1 MIQHRKHKLTAAI
14 LLTSQLSYAQSII
27 VIPNLSGSDSGSLLS
42 PVTEPIGQS
51 LQPTINTLDI
61 TLDPLT
67 NPIDAQIGAPLID
80 VASPV
85 ITPVLKGLEPIIG
98 PVDGIFHDISEGSLS
113 DALTNSDQNTSD
125 GNGITNDLLGGKK
138 NRNKTKNSETALRTG
153 NPAEGNNGNDKPV
166 GNAQGKKPKNKSPI
180 ESVSAPLGRSLT
192 PLIDTVDESLDPI
205 TNVID
210 DEIAEPILSAGA
222 PVIDPLLEGL
232 TPITNPVDGI
242 VSDLSGGS
250 LEDALT
256 TQDYNDE
263 DGQGP
268 INDSLGNGRTQNSGR
283 EAGETSPLPIVT
295 RPLGQAL
302 DTLVTDLDEGLDPL
316 TDVVDSQLLAPVL
329 DVVAPITEPILA
341 AAEPLT
347 DPVDGSLA
355 DLTGGSVEDAL
366 TNDDD
371 NRSDGNGVAN
381 DLLGGKKNR
390 NKTTNSET
398 GFGTGNPAVGNN
410 GNDKPVGNA
419 QGKKP
424 KNKSPIES
432 VSAPLGRSLTP
443 LIDIVDESLDPIT
456 NVIDDEIAEPILSA
470 GAPVIDPLLEGLTPI
485 TNPVDGIVS
494 DLSGGSLEDALT
506 TQDYNDEDG
515 QGPINDLLGNGRTQ
529 NSGREAGESSP
540 LPIVTRPLGQ
550 ALDTLVTDL
559 DEGLDPLTDVGDS
572 QLLAPVLD
580 VVAPIT
586 EPILA
591 AAEPLTDPVDGSLAD
606 LTGGSVEDA
615 LTNDDDNTTDGD
627 GLVNDLLG
635 GGGSAPAPQPAPGDS
650 SGSPLAPVTVP
661 LGEALAPVIDAVDT
675 GLDPV
680 TDTVDS
686 EVGVALLDALAPVT
700 EPVVDG
706 AEPIIT
712 PVDAIVGELT
722 GGSVSDA
729 LSNSDANTAD
739 GDGLVND
746 LLGGGS
752 SAPAPAPS
760 SGSPLAPVTVPLGEA
775 LAPVIDA
782 VDTGLDP
789 VTDTVDS
796 EVGVPLLDA
805 LAPVTEPVVDGA
817 EPVITPVDAIVN
829 ELTGGSVSDALSNSD
844 ANTADGD
851 GLVNDLLGGGSS
863 APAPAPSSGSPL
875 APVTV
880 PLREALA
887 PVIDAVDTGLDP
899 VTDTVDSEVGV
910 PLLDALAPVT
920 EPVVDGAEPIITPVD
935 AIVSELTGGSV
946 SDALSNSD
954 ANTADGD
961 GLVNDLLGG
970 GSNAPAPSSGS
981 PLAAVTVPLGEALA
995 PVIDAVDTGLDP
1007 VTDTV
1012 DSEVGVPLL
1021 DALAPVTEPVVDGA
1035 EPVITPVDA
1044 IVNELTGGSVSD
1056 TLSNSDA
1063 NTADGDGLVNDLLG
1077 GGSSAPAPQPAPGD
1091 SSGSPLA
1098 PVTVP
1103 LREALAPVIDAVDTG
1118 LDPVTDTVDSKVG
1131 VPLLDALAPVTE
1143 PVVDGAEPVITPVD
1157 AIVNEL
1163 TGGSVS
1169 DALSNSDANTADGD
1183 GLVNDLLGGGSS
1195 APAPQPAPGDSS
1207 GSPLAAVTVP
1217 LREALA
1223 PVIDAVD
1230 TGLDPVTDTV
1240 DSKVG
1245 VPLLDAL
1252 APVTE
1257 PVVDGAEPVIT
1268 PVDAIVNELTG
1279 GSVSDALS
1287 NSDANTAD
1295 GDGLVND
1302 LLGGGSNAPAPAP
1315 SSGSPLAPVTVPLG
1329 EALAPVI
1336 DAVDTGLDPVTDT
1349 VDSEVGVPLLDA
1361 LAPVTEPVVDGAE
1374 PVITPVDA
1382 IVNELTGGSVSDA
1395 LSNSDANTAD
1405 GDGLVNDL
1413 LGGGSNAPAP
1423 APSTGSP
1430 LAPVTVPLGEALAPV
1445 IDAVDT
1451 GLDPVTD
1458 TVDSEVGVPLLDAL
1472 APVTEP
1478 VVDGAEPIITPVDA
1492 IVSELTGGSVS
1503 DALSNSDANTAD
1515 GDGLVNDLLGNRNA
1529 NSANNNPSPNDS
1541 DNDGIDDGASGEFN
1555 VVARQEQAGF
1565 TQNTLNLAI
1574 TTTAVEEQCVD
1585 QDADGVCDQKDRCEN
1600 TPKASLV
1607 LKDGCDLGNIEPARL
1622 KSVNFGFDDDTL
1634 SPKATA
1640 TLDEA
1645 ISLLQRSEYKTIEI
1659 NGHTDHFGKQD
1670 YNLRLSQRRAN
1681 SVKDY
1686 LIEHGIDANRI
1697 KINGLGDQSLIA
1709 KIEDKDQAELNR
1721 RVDFTIIK

>member
-268 INDSLGNGRTQNSGR
+268 INDLLGNGRTQNSGR
-283 EAGETSPLPIVT
+283 EAGESSPLPIVT

-515 QGPINDLLGNGRTQ
+515 QGPINDSLGNGRTQ
-529 NSGREAGESSP
+529 NSGREAGETSP

-559 DEGLDPLTDVGDS
+559 DEGLDPLTDVVDS

-851 GLVNDLLGGGSS
+851 GLVNDLLGGGS
-863 APAPAPSSGSPL
+863 
-875 APVTV
+875 
-880 PLREALA
+880 
-887 PVIDAVDTGLDP
+887 
-899 VTDTVDSEVGV
+899 
-910 PLLDALAPVT
+910 
-920 EPVVDGAEPIITPVD
+920 
-935 AIVSELTGGSV
+935 
-946 SDALSNSD
+946 
-954 ANTADGD
+954 
-961 GLVNDLLGG
+961 
-970 GSNAPAPSSGS
+970 NAPAPSSGS

-1098 PVTVP
+1098 P
-1103 LREALAPVIDAVDTG
+1103 
-1118 LDPVTDTVDSKVG
+1118 
-1131 VPLLDALAPVTE
+1131 
-1143 PVVDGAEPVITPVD
+1143 
-1157 AIVNEL
+1157 
-1163 TGGSVS
+1163 
-1169 DALSNSDANTADGD
+1169 
-1183 GLVNDLLGGGSS
+1183 
-1195 APAPQPAPGDSS
+1195 
-1207 GSPLAAVTVP
+1207 VTVP

>member
-27 VIPNLSGSDSGSLLS
+27 AIPNLSDGGSGNILS
-42 PVTEPIGQS
+42 PVTAPIGQS
-51 LQPTINTLDI
+51 LMPTINTLDI

-67 NPIDAQIGAPLID
+67 NPIDAQIGVPLID

-85 ITPVLKGLEPIIG
+85 TTPVLKGLEPIVS
-98 PVDGIFHDISEGSLS
+98 PVDGILHDISGGSLS
-113 DALTNSDQNTSD
+113 DALTNSDQNTDD
-125 GNGITNDLLGGKK
+125 GNGIANDLLGGGK
-138 NRNKTKNSETALRTG
+138 NRDKTQSSATALRTG

-205 TNVID
+205 SNVID
-210 DEIAEPILSAGA
+210 KQAAEPILSAAA
-222 PVIDPLLEGL
+222 PTIDPLLDAL
-232 TPITNPVDGI
+232 TPITHPVDGI

-268 INDSLGNGRTQNSGR
+268 INDLLGNGRTQNSGR
-283 EAGETSPLPIVT
+283 EAGESSPLPIVT

-390 NKTTNSET
+390 NKTNNSET

-443 LIDIVDESLDPIT
+443 LIDTVDESLDPISNVIDKQAAEPILSAAAPTIDPLLDALTPITHPVDGIVSDLSGGSLEDALTTQDYNDEDGQGPINDLLGNGRTQNSGREAGESSPLPIVTRPLGQALDTLVTDLDEGLDPLTDVVDSQLLAPVLDVVAPITEPILAAAEPLTDPVDGSLADLTGGSVEDALTNDDDNRSDGNGVANDLLGGKKNRNKTNNSETGFGTGNPAVGNNGNDKPVGNAQGKKPKNKSPIESVSAPLGRSLTPLIDTVDESLDPIT

-559 DEGLDPLTDVGDS
+559 DEGLDPLTDVVDS

-606 LTGGSVEDA
+606 ITGGSVEDA

-635 GGGSAPAPQPAPGDS
+635 GGGSAPAPQPAPGD
-650 SGSPLAPVTVP
+650 
-661 LGEALAPVIDAVDT
+661 
-675 GLDPV
+675 
-680 TDTVDS
+680 
-686 EVGVALLDALAPVT
+686 
-700 EPVVDG
+700 
-706 AEPIIT
+706 
-712 PVDAIVGELT
+712 
-722 GGSVSDA
+722 
-729 LSNSDANTAD
+729 
-739 GDGLVND
+739 
-746 LLGGGS
+746 
-752 SAPAPAPS
+752 S

-863 APAPAPSSGSPL
+863 APAPAPS
-875 APVTV
+875 
-880 PLREALA
+880 
-887 PVIDAVDTGLDP
+887 
-899 VTDTVDSEVGV
+899 
-910 PLLDALAPVT
+910 
-920 EPVVDGAEPIITPVD
+920 
-935 AIVSELTGGSV
+935 
-946 SDALSNSD
+946 N
-954 ANTADGD
+954 
-961 GLVNDLLGG
+961 
-970 GSNAPAPSSGS
+970 
-981 PLAAVTVPLGEALA
+981 
-995 PVIDAVDTGLDP
+995 
-1007 VTDTV
+1007 
-1012 DSEVGVPLL
+1012 
-1021 DALAPVTEPVVDGA
+1021 
-1035 EPVITPVDA
+1035 
-1044 IVNELTGGSVSD
+1044 
-1056 TLSNSDA
+1056 
-1063 NTADGDGLVNDLLG
+1063 
-1077 GGSSAPAPQPAPGD
+1077 
-1091 SSGSPLA
+1091 
-1098 PVTVP
+1098 
-1103 LREALAPVIDAVDTG
+1103 
-1118 LDPVTDTVDSKVG
+1118 
-1131 VPLLDALAPVTE
+1131 
-1143 PVVDGAEPVITPVD
+1143 
-1157 AIVNEL
+1157 
-1163 TGGSVS
+1163 
-1169 DALSNSDANTADGD
+1169 
-1183 GLVNDLLGGGSS
+1183 
-1195 APAPQPAPGDSS
+1195 
-1207 GSPLAAVTVP
+1207 
-1217 LREALA
+1217 
-1223 PVIDAVD
+1223 
-1230 TGLDPVTDTV
+1230 
-1240 DSKVG
+1240 
-1245 VPLLDAL
+1245 
-1252 APVTE
+1252 
-1257 PVVDGAEPVIT
+1257 
-1268 PVDAIVNELTG
+1268 
-1279 GSVSDALS
+1279 
-1287 NSDANTAD
+1287 
-1295 GDGLVND
+1295 
-1302 LLGGGSNAPAPAP
+1302 
-1315 SSGSPLAPVTVPLG
+1315 GSPLAPVTVPLG

-1349 VDSEVGVPLLDA
+1349 VDSEVGVALLDA

-1374 PVITPVDA
+1374 PIITPVDA

-1395 LSNSDANTAD
+1395 LTNSDANTAD

-1413 LGGGSNAPAP
+1413 LGGGSAAPAP
-1423 APSTGSP
+1423 APSDGSP
-1430 LAPVTVPLGEALAPV
+1430 LAPITVPLGEALAPV

-1458 TVDSEVGVPLLDAL
+1458 VVDSQVGVPLLDAL

-1492 IVSELTGGSVS
+1492 IVNELTGGSVS
-1503 DALSNSDANTAD
+1503 DALTNSDANTAD
-1515 GDGLVNDLLGNRNA
+1515 GDGLVNDLLGGGSAAPAPAPSDGSPLAPVTVPLGEALAPVIDALDTGLDPVTDTVDSEVGVPLLDALAPVTEPVIAGAEPIITPVDAVFGELTGGSVSDALTNSDANTADGDGLVNDLLGGGSAAPAPAPSDGSPLAPVTVPLGEALAPVIDALDAGLDPVTDTVDSEVGVPLLDALAPVTEPVITGAEPIITPVDAIVRELTGGSVSDALTNSDANTDDGDGVVNDLLGNRNA
-1529 NSANNNPSPNDS
+1529 NSGSSNPSPNDS

-1555 VVARQEQAGF
+1555 VVARQDQAGL
-1565 TQNTLNLAI
+1565 TQSALDLAI
-1574 TTTAVEEQCVD
+1574 ATAATSEQCVD

-1600 TPKASLV
+1600 TPKTSLV
-1607 LKDGCDLGNIEPARL
+1607 LEDGCDLGNIEPARL
-1622 KSVNFGFDDDTL
+1622 KGVNFSFDDDSL
-1634 SPKATA
+1634 SPKAKA

-1670 YNLRLSQRRAN
+1670 YNLRLSQRRASN
-1681 SVKDY
+1681 VKDY

-1697 KINGLGDQSLIA
+1697 KIVDRGDQSLIA

>member
-1 MIQHRKHKLTAAI
+1 LLGFSHKQYVLNFFWEIVSMIQHRKHKLTAAI

-27 VIPNLSGSDSGSLLS
+27 AIPNLSDGGSGNILS
-42 PVTEPIGQS
+42 PVTAPIGQS
-51 LQPTINTLDI
+51 LMPTINTLDI

-67 NPIDAQIGAPLID
+67 NPIDAQIGVPLID

-85 ITPVLKGLEPIIG
+85 TTPVLKGLEPIVS
-98 PVDGIFHDISEGSLS
+98 PVDGILHDISGGSLS
-113 DALTNSDQNTSD
+113 DALTNSDQNTDD
-125 GNGITNDLLGGKK
+125 GNGIANDLLGGGK
-138 NRNKTKNSETALRTG
+138 NRDKTQSSATALRTG

-210 DEIAEPILSAGA
+210 KQAAEPILSAAA
-222 PVIDPLLEGL
+222 PAIDPLLDAL
-232 TPITNPVDGI
+232 TPITH
-242 VSDLSGGS
+242 
-250 LEDALT
+250 
-256 TQDYNDE
+256 
-263 DGQGP
+263 
-268 INDSLGNGRTQNSGR
+268 
-283 EAGETSPLPIVT
+283 
-295 RPLGQAL
+295 
-302 DTLVTDLDEGLDPL
+302 
-316 TDVVDSQLLAPVL
+316 
-329 DVVAPITEPILA
+329 
-341 AAEPLT
+341 
-347 DPVDGSLA
+347 
-355 DLTGGSVEDAL
+355 
-366 TNDDD
+366 
-371 NRSDGNGVAN
+371 
-381 DLLGGKKNR
+381 
-390 NKTTNSET
+390 
-398 GFGTGNPAVGNN
+398 
-410 GNDKPVGNA
+410 
-419 QGKKP
+419 
-424 KNKSPIES
+424 
-432 VSAPLGRSLTP
+432 
-443 LIDIVDESLDPIT
+443 
-456 NVIDDEIAEPILSA
+456 
-470 GAPVIDPLLEGLTPI
+470 
-485 TNPVDGIVS
+485 PVDGIVS

-540 LPIVTRPLGQ
+540 LPIVTRPLGE
-550 ALDTLVTDL
+550 ALDTPITDL
-559 DEGLDPLTDVGDS
+559 DKSLDPLTDQIDG
-572 QLLAPVLD
+572 QLIAPILDAVAPV
-580 VVAPIT
+580 T
-586 EPILA
+586 TPILSA
-591 AAEPLTDPVDGSLAD
+591 IEPATDPVDGSLAD
-606 LTGGSVEDA
+606 ITGGSVEDA
-615 LTNDDDNTTDGD
+615 LTNTDDNTTDGD

-635 GGGSAPAPQPAPGDS
+635 GGSSAPAPQPTPGDS
-650 SGSPLAPVTVP
+650 SGSPLAAVTVP

-686 EVGVALLDALAPVT
+686 QVGVPLLDALAPVT
-700 EPVVDG
+700 EPVVDS

-752 SAPAPAPS
+752 SAPAPQPAPGDS

-796 EVGVPLLDA
+796 QVGVPLLDA
-805 LAPVTEPVVDGA
+805 LTPVTEPMVDGA
-817 EPVITPVDAIVN
+817 EPIITPVDAIVG
-829 ELTGGSVSDALSNSD
+829 ELTGGSVSDALTNSD
-844 ANTADGD
+844 ANTTDGD
-851 GLVNDLLGGGSS
+851 GLVNDLLGGSS
-863 APAPAPSSGSPL
+863 AAPAPAPSDGSPL

-880 PLREALA
+880 PLGEALA

-899 VTDTVDSEVGV
+899 VTDTVDSQVGV

-935 AIVSELTGGSV
+935 AIVNELTGGSV
-946 SDALSNSD
+946 SDALTNSD

-970 GSNAPAPSSGS
+970 GSAAPAPAPSDGS
-981 PLAAVTVPLGEALA
+981 PLAPITVPLGEALA

-1007 VTDTV
+1007 VTDVV
-1012 DSEVGVPLL
+1012 DSQVGVPLL
-1021 DALAPVTEPVVDGA
+1021 DALAPVTEPVVDSA
-1035 EPVITPVDA
+1035 EPIITPVDA
-1044 IVNELTGGSVSD
+1044 IVGELTGGSVSD
-1056 TLSNSDA
+1056 ALSNSDA

-1103 LREALAPVIDAVDTG
+1103 LGEALAPVIDAVDTG
-1118 LDPVTDTVDSKVG
+1118 LDPVTDTVDSQVGVPLLDALTPVTEPMVDGAEPIITPVDAIVGELTGGSVSDALTNSDANTTDGDGLVNDLLGGSSAAPAPAPSDGSPLAPVTVPLGEALAPVIDAVDTGLDPVTDTVDSQVG

-1143 PVVDGAEPVITPVD
+1143 PVVDGAEPIITPVD

-1195 APAPQPAPGDSS
+1195 APAPQPAPGDST
-1207 GSPLAAVTVP
+1207 GSPLAA
-1217 LREALA
+1217 
-1223 PVIDAVD
+1223 
-1230 TGLDPVTDTV
+1230 
-1240 DSKVG
+1240 
-1245 VPLLDAL
+1245 
-1252 APVTE
+1252 
-1257 PVVDGAEPVIT
+1257 
-1268 PVDAIVNELTG
+1268 
-1279 GSVSDALS
+1279 
-1287 NSDANTAD
+1287 
-1295 GDGLVND
+1295 
-1302 LLGGGSNAPAPAP
+1302 
-1315 SSGSPLAPVTVPLG
+1315 VTVPLG

-1336 DAVDTGLDPVTDT
+1336 DALDTGLDPVTDT

-1361 LAPVTEPVVDGAE
+1361 LAPVTEPVIAGAE
-1374 PVITPVDA
+1374 PIITPVDA
-1382 IVNELTGGSVSDA
+1382 VFGELTGGSVSDA
-1395 LSNSDANTAD
+1395 LTNSDANTAD

-1413 LGGGSNAPAP
+1413 LGGGSAAPAP
-1423 APSTGSP
+1423 APSDGSP

-1445 IDAVDT
+1445 IDALDA

-1478 VVDGAEPIITPVDA
+1478 VITGAEPIITPVDA
-1492 IVSELTGGSVS
+1492 IVRELTGGSVS
-1503 DALSNSDANTAD
+1503 DALTNSDANTDD
-1515 GDGLVNDLLGNRNA
+1515 GDGVVNDLLGNRNA
-1529 NSANNNPSPNDS
+1529 NSGSSNPNPNDS
-1541 DNDGIDDGASGEFN
+1541 DNDGIDDGASGEFT
-1555 VVARQEQAGF
+1555 VVARQDQAGL
-1565 TQNTLNLAI
+1565 TQSALDLAI
-1574 TTTAVEEQCVD
+1574 ATAATSEQCVD

-1600 TPKASLV
+1600 TPKTSLV
-1607 LKDGCDLGNIEPARL
+1607 LEDGCDLGNIEPARL
-1622 KSVNFGFDDDTL
+1622 KGVNFSFDDDSL
-1634 SPKATA
+1634 SPKAKA

-1645 ISLLQRSEYKTIEI
+1645 ISLLQRSGYKTIEI

-1670 YNLRLSQRRAN
+1670 YNLRLSQRRASN
-1681 SVKDY
+1681 VKDY

-1697 KINGLGDQSLIA
+1697 KIVGRGDQSLIA